1 MKFGVILPNYGPE
14 LSLADLLACTHT
26 AERLGFDSI
35 WATDHVVTPLPDSD
49 VYGTII
55 EALMTLAYLA
65 GCTSSI
71 RLGIST
77 LVLPQRNPVLAAK
90 QVAALDL
97 LSGGRAMLSVG
108 LGWSRGEFANLGQP
122 FENRARRMD
131 EAIRVLRALF
141 EAQEGRP
148 VSLDGRFYA
157 LDKAVFSP
165 APPQGGDL
173 PIWVAGNSPAA
184 MERAAQL
191 GDGWHPTSLDVDSFQ
206 PLAARFRASSDKE
219 IALRLRLA
227 WDSSDANIPLHGS
240 HQEVINTLER
250 YRAAGLT
257 YALIHFI
264 SSGTMSLGD
273 AMERFALQ
281 VVPVLGKAA

>member
-1 MKFGVILPNYGPE
+1 MKFGVILPNYGPD
-14 LSLADLLACTHT
+14 LSIADLLACTHT
-26 AERLGFDSI
+26 AERLGFDSV
-35 WATDHVVTPLPDSD
+35 WTTDHVVTPLPDSD
-49 VYGTII
+49 VYGTIV

-131 EAIRVLRALF
+131 EAIQVLRALF
-141 EAQEGRP
+141 EAEEGHP
-148 VSLDGRFYA
+148 VSLEGRFYA
-157 LDKAVFSP
+157 LAQAVFSP
-165 APPQGGDL
+165 VPPQGGDL

-184 MERAAQL
+184 IERAAQL

-206 PLAARFRASSDKE
+206 PLAARFRASSNKE
-219 IALRLRLA
+219 IALRMRLA
-227 WDSSDANIPLHGS
+227 WDSCNVDVPLHGS
-240 HQEVINTLER
+240 NQDVINTLER
-250 YRAAGLT
+250 YRTAGLT

-264 SSGTMSLGD
+264 PSDTMSLGD

-281 VVPVLGKAA
+281 VAPAIGKTA